1 MSTLEQGAAAASAA
15 APPPPAPPPRLLAL
29 PGPQYDSSL
38 IVVAGHEL
46 RVEQEGGRG
55 RGTGWSVWDG
65 AVASAHLLGAHA
77 PALRQDLAPPAVLEL
92 GAGTGLASLAAAA
105 ALALPVTATDLPAVL
120 PSLQR
125 NVAAHAALAPLLTV
139 APLDWTAAL
148 GAEGGVEALLRRNGG
163 PFGLVLAADC
173 TWLEA
178 LVEPLVRAL
187 AAAVAPGTG
196 RALLAHQRRSRRV
209 DAALFA
215 ALEARFVVA
224 PAPAPAPGEPPRG
237 VIELYWLT
245 PLGAAELRTA
255 LRRSSGLPV
264 CL

>member
-1 MSTLEQGAAAASAA
+1 M
-15 APPPPAPPPRLLAL
+15 PAPAPLPRLLAL

-38 IVVAGHEL
+38 IVVSGHEL

-55 RGTGWSVWDG
+55 RGTGWAVWDG
-65 AVASAHLLGAHA
+65 AAAAAHFLGAQH
-77 PALRQDLAPPAVLEL
+77 ALRVAPPAVLEL
-92 GAGTGLASLAAAA
+92 GAGTGLAGLAAAA
-105 ALALPVTATDLPAVL
+105 ALGLPVTVTDLPAVL
-120 PSLQR
+120 PSLER
-125 NVAAHAALAPLLTV
+125 NVAAHAALAPLVAV
-139 APLDWTAAL
+139 APLNWTTAP
-148 GAEGGVEALLRRNGG
+148 GAEGSVQALLLRNGG

-215 ALEARFVVA
+215 ALEARFAVA
-224 PAPAPAPGEPPRG
+224 PASAPAPGEPPRG
-237 VIELYWLT
+237 AVELYWLT
-245 PLGAAELRTA
+245 PL
-255 LRRSSGLPV
+255 
-264 CL
+264 